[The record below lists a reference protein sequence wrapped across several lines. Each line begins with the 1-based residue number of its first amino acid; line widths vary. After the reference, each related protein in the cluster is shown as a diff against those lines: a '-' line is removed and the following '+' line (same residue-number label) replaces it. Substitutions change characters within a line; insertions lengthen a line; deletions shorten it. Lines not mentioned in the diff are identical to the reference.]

1 MLNRLAAPE
10 FVLHILQEAVLGQ
23 IVSDQFQE
31 VAHTATDVALEDE
44 NVELHDKSANQ

>member
-31 VAHTATDVALEDE
+31 VAHTATNMALEDKDVAL
-44 NVELHDKSANQ
+44 HGKSANQ